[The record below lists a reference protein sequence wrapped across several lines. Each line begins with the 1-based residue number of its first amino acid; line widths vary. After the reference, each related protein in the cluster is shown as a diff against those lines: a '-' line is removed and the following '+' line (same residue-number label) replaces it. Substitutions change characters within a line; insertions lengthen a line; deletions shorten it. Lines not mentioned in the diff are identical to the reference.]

1 MSEHDTNIAKNVGKP
16 SYLGRTLPSLL
27 YRAQAVY
34 PNPSSFVQWTDAG
47 WKHYTTDEFR
57 SAAEELA
64 VGLRESGLSAGDR
77 VALYMESD
85 VYFCLSDMAC
95 LIAGLVDVPIYLTHN
110 QDTIEYVIGHAEAHA
125 VVVTG
130 GERLDEMLSA
140 LSETDTI
147 HTVIGVDESVEID
160 ADRLDDHIHVTSI
173 PEIRR
178 TGRAV
183 LEDQPDYVRRL
194 ADMLEPNDLA
204 TLIYTSGTTGRPKG
218 VMLTHENISCNALTA
233 YAGLKEYRSGADGEV
248 MLSFLP
254 LTHIFAR
261 TLYYGAQAHGTSL
274 YFSHPDRLIDD
285 LKDVR
290 PTVMATVPR
299 VLEKIYARIQQRTQ
313 DATGLK
319 GRIARWALERARE
332 PSDSGLVDRARLK
345 LADRLVYRK
354 WREVLGGRMNWI
366 ISGGAALS
374 EEISRVF
381 ENAGIQVLQGYG
393 LTETSPVIAF
403 NRPEANRHGTVGRP
417 LKNVEVKIAEDGEIL
432 TRGPHVMAGYFRDD
446 ERTADAIDDDGWFH
460 TGDIGELSDDGFLSI
475 TDRKKDLFK
484 LSTGKYVMPQ
494 PLENRLTEEP
504 FIDHA
509 VVMGSGHKF
518 ASALLF
524 PNEEELRRLAGEL
537 GVSPDTSF
545 ETLCENEAIRKRV
558 FDILEQMDDD
568 VPEWAAIKRFRLVPG
583 ELTVENDMLTPTLKV
598 RRPGVKQKYG
608 DVIEAIYADEHD
620 VDDET
625 TEIPENS

>member
-1 MSEHDTNIAKNVGKP
+1 MSEQENIAKHVGKP

-34 PNPSSFVQWTDAG
+34 PNPSAFVQWTGSG

-57 SAAEELA
+57 VAAEELA

-77 VALYMESD
+77 VAFYVESD
-85 VYFCLSDMAC
+85 VYFCLADMAC

-110 QDTIEYVIGHAEAHA
+110 QETIEYVIGHAEAHA
-125 VVVTG
+125 VIVTG
-130 GERLDEMLSA
+130 GERLGEMLRA
-140 LSETDTI
+140 LEHTDTV
-147 HTVIGVDESVEID
+147 HTVIGIDETVKID
-160 ADRLDDHIHVTSI
+160 PGGVKSGVTVTNI

-178 TGRAV
+178 KARAI
-183 LEDQPDYVRRL
+183 LDDEPDYVRRL

-218 VMLTHENISCNALTA
+218 VMLTHENISSNALTA
-233 YAGLKEYRSGADGEV
+233 YAGLREYRPGADGEI

-261 TLYYGAQAHGTSL
+261 TLYYGALAHGTSL
-274 YFSHPDRLIDD
+274 YFSHPDRLVGD

-299 VLEKIYARIQQRTQ
+299 VLEKIYARIQQRSQ
-313 DATGLK
+313 DARGVK
-319 GRIARWALERARE
+319 GRLARWALEQARE
-332 PSDSGLVDRARLK
+332 TKEPGLADRARLK

-366 ISGGAALS
+366 IAGGAALS

-381 ENAGIQVLQGYG
+381 DNAGIQILQGYG

-403 NRPEANRHGTVGRP
+403 NRPEANRHGTVGQP
-417 LKNVEVKIAEDGEIL
+417 LPIVEVRIADDGEIL

-446 ERTADAIDDDGWFH
+446 ERTSAAIDEDGWFH
-460 TGDIGELSDDGFLSI
+460 TGDIGVLSADGFLSI

-509 VVMGSGHKF
+509 VVIGSGHKF

-524 PNEEELRRLAGEL
+524 PNPDELRRLAGEV
-537 GVSPDTSF
+537 GAAPNADF
-545 ETLCENEAIRKRV
+545 ETLCEDESIRSRV
-558 FDILEQMDDD
+558 FDILAQMDHE
-568 VPEWAAIKRFRLVPG
+568 VPEWATIKRFRLVPG

-598 RRPGVKQKYG
+598 RRPKVKSEYE
-608 DVIEAIYADEHD
+608 DVIASMYADEHD
-620 VDDET
+620 VADEP
-625 TEIPENS
+625 TETQENI